1 MDEAIGMNEL
11 SQMIPEVTDLILPWI
26 GVLISIVIFL
36 WFKDFATQLAKGL
49 AFKHDPHFQEG
60 DLVWLEDEPATIIKI
75 GATQTIFGIVNGR
88 GYIWRFVPNE
98 SIFDMKLEK
107 IVSDKIHY
115 DSEAEEARKLK
126 KLLNIDQEQDKKI
139 AENKFRDVEQDV
151 ELEQNLI
158 RDLQHDR
165 LLAEHSKAISQISSL
180 VQSHGSEELK
190 DAAEDLIKDLTNKA

>member
-1 MDEAIGMNEL
+1 MDDAVGINEL
-11 SQMIPEVTDLILPWI
+11 SQMIPEVTDLILPWL

-88 GYIWRFVPNE
+88 GMIWRFVPNSE
-98 SIFDMKLEK
+98 IHNVKLEK

-115 DSEAEEARKLK
+115 DS
-126 KLLNIDQEQDKKI
+126 DQEQARQLRELLELTEEQDEMI
-139 AENKFRDVEQDV
+139 TENRDRDVEQDETIQRIDQYYIIEDKKMEDHKKQV
-151 ELEQNLI
+151 ERMIKKLE
-158 RDLQHDR
+158 
-165 LLAEHSKAISQISSL
+165 EK
-180 VQSHGSEELK
+180 
-190 DAAEDLIKDLTNKA
+190 IKS

>member
-1 MDEAIGMNEL
+1 MDDAVGINEL
-11 SQMIPEVTDLILPWI
+11 SQMIPEVTDLILPWL

-88 GYIWRFVPNE
+88 GMIWRFVPNSE
-98 SIFDMKLEK
+98 IHNVKLEK

-115 DSEAEEARKLK
+115 DS
-126 KLLNIDQEQDKKI
+126 DQEQARQLRELLELTEEQDEMI
-139 AENKFRDVEQDV
+139 TENRDRDVEQD
-151 ELEQNLI
+151 ETIQRIDHYNIIQDKKMEDHKKHLERMIKKL
-158 RDLQHDR
+158 
-165 LLAEHSKAISQISSL
+165 
-180 VQSHGSEELK
+180 EEK
-190 DAAEDLIKDLTNKA
+190 IKS